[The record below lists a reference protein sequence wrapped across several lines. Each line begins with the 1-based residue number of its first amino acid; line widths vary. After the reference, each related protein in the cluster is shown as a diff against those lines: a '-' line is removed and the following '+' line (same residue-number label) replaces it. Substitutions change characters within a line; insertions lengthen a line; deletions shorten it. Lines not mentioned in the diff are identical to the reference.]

1 MNLEFCRGVFLIS
14 AWNAKYCCLND
25 GNECTRLRIIT
36 SLKLID
42 YMRNNACFWT
52 IFLDCLSLCSFEKFT
67 NVCITFRSGY
77 KHRYMAQLVFVR
89 NRAKNSTGG
98 KKAFLHLSKK
108 TVSSHLDN
116 TKMPKFKRVCNN
128 PFHKDWSKTDGDK
141 IVNVKACGLMAVA
154 NALERYVEAELGK
167 KGWHT
172 INNLCTACLKACTS
186 KRKVTKFFRRGDLEV
201 LKNTIQ
207 SQV

>member
-1 MNLEFCRGVFLIS
+1 
-14 AWNAKYCCLND
+14 
-25 GNECTRLRIIT
+25 
-36 SLKLID
+36 
-42 YMRNNACFWT
+42 
-52 IFLDCLSLCSFEKFT
+52 
-67 NVCITFRSGY
+67 
-77 KHRYMAQLVFVR
+77 MAQLVFVC
-89 NRAKNSTGG
+89 NRAKNSTGR

-141 IVNVKACGLMAVA
+141 IVNVKARGLMAVA

-172 INNLCTACLKACTS
+172 INNLCIACLKACTS
-186 KRKVTKFFRRGDLEV
+186 KRKVTKFFRKGDLEV
-201 LKNTIQ
+201 LKKYHTKPGMKIQ
-207 SQV
+207 SYGKFIGISINIACHSVVKPAPQFSHAIQIFPRL